1 MNNQVIANII
11 HESVTESESTIINE
25 SNGKFMQQV
34 SFRILMQKIEMVE
47 FINQKICYLKLMVIE
62 YRKN

>member
-11 HESVTESESTIINE
+11 HESVTPNLLLLMKVME
-25 SNGKFMQQV
+25 KYMQQV
-34 SFRILMQKIEMVE
+34 YFRILMQKIEMVE